1 MTDFWSDVSA
11 EWTGSRAPRV
21 VEGKIAMR
29 ECARYCLLLFAL
41 VAGAVCHAQDAPNPA
56 SLQLTFPLKATVP
69 DQDQHLTSATAPVN
83 STFDHSMLD
92 ASTHYV
98 IYGCDKTVVAFTGT
112 TAIYGPGYPILGIGC
127 NAGYKVQNVPFPPPI
142 NLAPDMSYSGW
153 GSPGYLFYDGHPG
166 IDYVAAMDTQVY
178 AAANG
183 TVHYPTRIVGL
194 GYPAAAYH
202 VLEIVPDH
210 AGLTPPYVIYYL
222 HLDTYVGQNK
232 IPVTDPDPLPG
243 CSATVYLPLDE
254 GTHVQAGC
262 LVALSGRTAPPIFHY
277 LPHLH
282 FEVHKVVPG
291 FQVFSRFGAR
301 TADVC
306 IDGVVGSAFDCVP
319 VDPYGWTGAPTTCD
333 PVTGLADSGDPYY
346 CLTGVTSDRLWP

>member
-1 MTDFWSDVSA
+1 MQYFTRWVASCAVVLVTLVVGCAYGAAQETQYPSA
-11 EWTGSRAPRV
+11 
-21 VEGKIAMR
+21 I
-29 ECARYCLLLFAL
+29 
-41 VAGAVCHAQDAPNPA
+41 H
-56 SLQLTFPLKATVP
+56 LTFPLKATVP

-92 ASTHYV
+92 ATTHYV
-98 IYGCDKTVVAFTGT
+98 VYGCDKTVVAFTGT
-112 TAIYGPGYPILGIGC
+112 TAPYGPGYPILGIGC
-127 NAGYKVQNVPFPPPI
+127 NAGYKVQNVQFPPPI
-142 NLAPDMSYSGW
+142 DLAPDMSYSGW
-153 GSPGYLFYDGHPG
+153 GSPGYLFYDGLPG

-183 TVHYPTRIVGL
+183 TVHYPTRIFGL

-210 AGLTPPYVIYYL
+210 GGPIPPYVIYYL

-232 IPVTDPDPLPG
+232 IPVADPDPLPG
-243 CSATVYLPLDE
+243 CSGIVYLPLDE

-262 LVALSGRTAPPIFHY
+262 LITLSGRAAPPIFHY

-282 FEVHKVVPG
+282 FEVHQVVPG
-291 FQVFSRFGAR
+291 LQVFSRFGAR

-306 IDGVVGSAFDCVP
+306 IDGVVGPAYDCVP
-319 VDPYGWTGAPTTCD
+319 VDPYGWTGDATKCD

-346 CLTGVTSDRLWP
+346 CLTGVTSAELWK

>member
-1 MTDFWSDVSA
+1 MMPVFHVCPRSQDIMRATFQARCQDDAMGCVGDYIQRSRGGTEPGADPVHVSP
-11 EWTGSRAPRV
+11 EGHGSQSGPA
-21 VEGKIAMR
+21 
-29 ECARYCLLLFAL
+29 LTSSTAL
-41 VAGAVCHAQDAPNPA
+41 V
-56 SLQLTFPLKATVP
+56 
-69 DQDQHLTSATAPVN
+69 N
-83 STFDHSMLD
+83 SVFDHSMLG
-92 ASTHYV
+92 ATTHYAV
-98 IYGCDKTVVAFTGT
+98 YGCDKTVVAFTGT
-112 TAIYGPGYPILGIGC
+112 TAPFGPGYPILGVGC
-127 NAGYKVQNVPFPPPI
+127 NEGYKVENVQFPPPI
-142 NLAPDMSYSGW
+142 SLAPDMSYSGW

-210 AGLTPPYVIYYL
+210 AGPTPPYVIYYL

-243 CSATVYLPLDE
+243 CSGTVYLPLDE

-262 LVALSGRTAPPIFHY
+262 LIALSGKAAPPIFHY

-282 FEVHKVVPG
+282 FEVHKVVP
-291 FQVFSRFGAR
+291 S
-301 TADVC
+301 
-306 IDGVVGSAFDCVP
+306 
-319 VDPYGWTGAPTTCD
+319 
-333 PVTGLADSGDPYY
+333 
-346 CLTGVTSDRLWP
+346 

>member
-1 MTDFWSDVSA
+1 MRYF
-11 EWTGSRAPRV
+11 APWVASCAV
-21 VEGKIAMR
+21 VF
-29 ECARYCLLLFAL
+29 FAL
-41 VAGAVCHAQDAPNPA
+41 VVGWAYGAAQEAQNPVPIH
-56 SLQLTFPLKATVP
+56 LTFPLKATVP

-92 ASTHYV
+92 ATTHYF
-98 IYGCDKTVVAFTGT
+98 IYGCDKTVVAFNGT
-112 TAIYGPGYPILGIGC
+112 TAPYGPGYPILGIGC
-127 NAGYKVQNVPFPPPI
+127 NAGYKVQNVQFPPPI
-142 NLAPDMSYSGW
+142 DLAPDMSYSGW

-210 AGLTPPYVIYYL
+210 PRSIPPTYVIYYL
-222 HLDTYVGQNK
+222 HLDTYVGQEK
-232 IPVTDPDPLPG
+232 IPVDDPDPLPG
-243 CSATVYLPLDE
+243 CAATVYLPLDE
-254 GTHVQAGC
+254 GTPVQAGC
-262 LVALSGRTAPPIFHY
+262 LIALSGRAAPPIYRY

-282 FEVHKVVPG
+282 FEVHKVVSAPL
-291 FQVFSRFGAR
+291 VLSRFGAR
-301 TADVC
+301 VADVC
-306 IDGVVGSAFDCVP
+306 IDGAVGQTFDCVP
-319 VDPYGWTGAPTTCD
+319 VDPYGWTGDATKCD

-346 CLTGVTSDRLWP
+346 CLTGLVSAGLW

>member
-1 MTDFWSDVSA
+1 MRGWVGLCGVLMFTLAGGYVC
-11 EWTGSRAPRV
+11 AP
-21 VEGKIAMR
+21 
-29 ECARYCLLLFAL
+29 
-41 VAGAVCHAQDAPNPA
+41 AQDAPSPA
-56 SLQLTFPLKATVP
+56 SIQLTFPLKATVP

-92 ASTHYV
+92 ATTHYV
-98 IYGCDKTVVAFTGT
+98 IYGCDETVVAFTGT
-112 TAIYGPGYPILGIGC
+112 TAIYGPGYPILGIGS
-127 NAGYKVQNVPFPPPI
+127 NAGYKVQNVQFPPPI

-183 TVHYPTRIVGL
+183 TVHYPGRIVGL
-194 GYPAAAYH
+194 GYPAAGYH

-210 AGLTPPYVIYYL
+210 PGLTPPYVIYYL

-232 IPVTDPDPLPG
+232 IPVTDPDPLAG
-243 CSATVYLPLDE
+243 CAATVYLPLDE

-262 LVALSGRTAPPIFHY
+262 LVALSGKTAPPIFHY

-291 FQVFSRFGAR
+291 LQVFSRFGAR

-306 IDGVVGSAFDCVP
+306 IDGVVGPAFDCVP
-319 VDPYGWTGAPTTCD
+319 VDPYGWTGEPTTCD

-346 CLTGVTSDRLWP
+346 CLTGVTSIGLWK

>member
-1 MTDFWSDVSA
+1 MRRWHHQ
-11 EWTGSRAPRV
+11 RV
-21 VEGKIAMR
+21 G
-29 ECARYCLLLFAL
+29 LLAVLALTL
-41 VAGAVCHAQDAPNPA
+41 VAGCVRALAQEAQNSA
-56 SLQLTFPLKATVP
+56 AFGLTFPLKATVP

-92 ASTHYV
+92 ATTHYA

-127 NAGYKVQNVPFPPPI
+127 NAGYKAQNVPFPPPI
-142 NLAPDMSYSGW
+142 NLTPDMSYSGW

-183 TVHYPTRIVGL
+183 TVHYPTRMVGL

-202 VLEIVPDH
+202 VLEIVPDY
-210 AGLTPPYVIYYL
+210 AGLTPPYLIYYL

-232 IPVTDPDPLPG
+232 IPVNDPDPLPG
-243 CSATVYLPLDE
+243 CAATVYLPLDE

-291 FQVFSRFGAR
+291 FQVFNRFGAR

-306 IDGVVGSAFDCVP
+306 IDGVVGPAFDCVP

-346 CLTGVTSDRLWP
+346 CLTGVAHAGLWE